1 MAFSMHPTE
10 RRDRILALLAEHQSL
25 NVDQIVAALE
35 ASSATI
41 RRDLA
46 LLADQNLLRRFHGG
60 VRLADPAQ
68 GGAPADPAPVEDS
81 FSLRLTHHT
90 GAKARIARAAA
101 DLLQDGVSLLVD
113 TGTTTIAFARQLAV
127 LRQHLTVIT
136 NSVAIATIIGQ
147 SPGRHRVHLLGGE
160 LDPEP
165 MEMLGR
171 MALSQ
176 IGQYRAEHVVLT
188 VGCLDAT
195 GILDFDEREA
205 EVARAMIA
213 RGQKLTVLADHS
225 KMGRAG
231 VFPVAALDEIA
242 TLVTDAPPPAE
253 IARALIAANVRLIIT
268 QG

>member
-1 MAFSMHPTE
+1 MHPTE
-10 RRDRILALLAEHQSL
+10 RRDRILALLGAHQSL
-25 NVDQIVAALE
+25 NVDQIVAELD

-60 VRLADPAQ
+60 VRLATP
-68 GGAPADPAPVEDS
+68 GVAPADPAPVPGPVEDA

-90 GAKARIARAAA
+90 DAKARIARAAVA
-101 DLLQDGVSLLVD
+101 LLQDGVSLLVD

-127 LRQHLTVIT
+127 SRQHLTVIT
-136 NSVAIATIIGQ
+136 NSVAIATIVGQ
-147 SPGRHRVHLLGGE
+147 SAGRHRVHLLGGE

-231 VFPVAALDEIA
+231 VFPVASLDEIA
-242 TLVTDAPPPAE
+242 TLVTDAAPPPE
-253 IARALIAANVRLIIT
+253 IARALAAAQVRVIVA